1 MNSVSYSAASPTSG
15 AVNVLGPKVPPAPPA
30 PLLKAA
36 GNGKLRVCFA
46 APAAEPA
53 CSETAVY
60 LRTVGAGGRL
70 VGAWTAVNG
79 STKRLVDKSGQ
90 GNCVPIPTGE
100 VVVEGLSAGL
110 FEARVR
116 TMNAV
121 GFSDAS
127 PVSAR
132 LLVDDDDEVAIVGSQ
147 SWADR
152 DRELRKRAID
162 IDGGGEEQP
171 TERGGKRH
179 RSRTPAYRNMMG
191 PLRQHN
197 EDNKARSLQDD
208 DERPI
213 GRRRRL

>member
-1 MNSVSYSAASPTSG
+1 M
-15 AVNVLGPKVPPAPPA
+15 
-30 PLLKAA
+30 
-36 GNGKLRVCFA
+36 
-46 APAAEPA
+46 
-53 CSETAVY
+53 
-60 LRTVGAGGRL
+60 
-70 VGAWTAVNG
+70 
-79 STKRLVDKSGQ
+79 
-90 GNCVPIPTGE
+90 
-100 VVVEGLSAGL
+100 EGLSAGL

-179 RSRTPAYRNMMG
+179 RSRRPAYRNMMG